1 MAYTERFDEAL
12 TWASELHRDQTRNG
26 KKDVPYITHLLGVAS
41 LVGTNGG
48 DEDQVIAA
56 LLHDA
61 IEDCVGDVPDI
72 EEQIEER
79 FGARVLHIV
88 DGCTDAYEHP
98 KPPSMERKKN
108 YLAHLRGLPDDSP
121 IYLVSLA
128 HKVRNV
134 RAIVADLQKVG
145 EQLWERFN
153 VTRDESIWYY
163 SSLADIFRKKQPGH
177 LANELQSLVRA
188 MSDGVT

>member
-12 TWASELHRDQTRNG
+12 TWASELHRQQTRNG
-26 KKDVPYITHLLGVAS
+26 KDVPYITHLLGVAS
-41 LVGTNGG
+41 LVGANGG

-72 EEQIEER
+72 VEQIEDR
-79 FGARVLHIV
+79 FGAHVLHIV
-88 DGCTDAYEHP
+88 DGCTDAYEDP

-108 YLAHLRGLPDDSP
+108 YLAHLRELPDDSP

-128 HKVRNV
+128 DKVHNA
-134 RAIVADLQKVG
+134 RAIVADLHKVG
-145 EQLWERFN
+145 EELWERFN

-163 SSLADIFRKKQPGH
+163 SSLADIFREKQPGY
-177 LANELQSLVRA
+177 LADELQSLVGV
-188 MSDGVT
+188 MSDGAT